1 MGGNFFCM
9 HFIVEWP
16 GVRSLFRYFFQKKIE
31 NVENKKVKREKNK
44 WKECLR
50 LKL

>member
-1 MGGNFFCM
+1 MGGNFFLYAFYCRVAGSAVS
-9 HFIVEWP
+9 FQI
-16 GVRSLFRYFFQKKIE
+16 FFQKKIE